1 MSAVTPG
8 GRSVECPALHRFHDG
23 NRAVGLSA
31 SYGVTDSLIIASDYG
46 SLKYTKEILV
56 QDSESCFRR
65 DLPVLCE
72 S

>member
-1 MSAVTPG
+1 MSGVATNLWNPLLAG
-8 GRSVECPALHRFHDG
+8 FGEKPDEAGHLNALKRLTLL
-23 NRAVGLSA
+23 LS
-31 SYGVTDSLIIASDYG
+31 ASDYG